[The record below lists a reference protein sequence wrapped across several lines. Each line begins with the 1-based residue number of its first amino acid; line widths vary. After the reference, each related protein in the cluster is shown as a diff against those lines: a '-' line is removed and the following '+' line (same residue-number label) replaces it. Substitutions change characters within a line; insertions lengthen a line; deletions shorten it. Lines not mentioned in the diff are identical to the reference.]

1 MFTYSTKTTIKKS
14 YNKFPIKQYN
24 KFLHTRKCYDS
35 KIISNTR
42 KFKPLRL
49 RRLKRKL
56 SRSHTLKKTYAKQQQ
71 STLSLCGNTQ
81 VSYLKNTFSG
91 DTIKNNDEVFRD
103 LLFNKVGNT
112 PLVEIEDSI
121 YGKLE
126 GHNPGGSLKD
136 RTLSSILIHMMCE
149 GKLQIKGDTLCLVTS
164 GSAGVSLKSIH
175 EQITSAGDIQFDVV
189 VVIPKAYA
197 HKSTPSVLTEQCGAN
212 VYYSLEER
220 DLAVAIDR
228 QEHENRDEA
237 TVSPRPSRFDLIYAD
252 GLFIDVLAEYQENA
266 KKASWVMLEQHYDSN
281 SMLGHRSTAAEI
293 MQQCPDVTDVVVSTG
308 TGATAAGLRKFLPNN
323 VSVHSRPAQSGTIE
337 GLTDVNRYNNFCN
350 PNSLEGYNTCV
361 FASDDAEAC
370 RDDLRD
376 MGIEA
381 GASSGA
387 TFWLAR
393 QISRLEQESTK
404 LKKQGQ
410 KQKKIVAICA
420 DGKVP
425 TTKFMSKQGGIT
437 SSPPRK
443 QQSRKQQQ
451 QPFSRQYSRQLL
463 RKQLK
468 HRRGYSTTANRRQE
482 VTEKDYIIIG
492 GGPVGASTAWFLTEN
507 GHADKEVLLVHDP
520 KNKGA
525 HEDWSRLARL
535 SFDGPVEEMN
545 LSRHAIGLID
555 LIDEVRSMQS
565 GAPIVPVRP
574 GMLFLASP
582 GTNMAK
588 VCKNGEMYGD
598 DQYVQRSPDEL
609 EDIFPGNK
617 FDLPSD
623 TLCWTHPTGLCVS
636 PLELASAARRTA
648 EAYGA
653 QIQEGRATIDVS
665 PTLKDG
671 GLRVTLDDGQV
682 FDTYNCFLFAGAQ
695 NKNILNQSLQR
706 EGNNELFIPEFDDT
720 YITAISTIRYNHVN
734 HPANPTPGSGHVPP
748 PITLG
753 QLEIPDLIDF
763 QANFSIV
770 AEEYGDVL
778 KTRLSG
784 DVGSETIDKVS
795 DMYHIDDSQNDE
807 MANTYQ
813 NFFGNLFPFLD
824 TTEPLD
830 FNRCVTYR
838 NHNPNFS
845 GTSIVEK
852 NIAEKGKLLTTV
864 GCFGVGVK
872 FGPAL
877 GECASAHILGNDVQQ
892 GMNVFT
898 SGDSS
903 LTVSDDDV
911 ERVERA
917 W

>member
-1 MFTYSTKTTIKKS
+1 MACKT
-14 YNKFPIKQYN
+14 N
-24 KFLHTRKCYDS
+24 
-35 KIISNTR
+35 IS
-42 KFKPLRL
+42 
-49 RRLKRKL
+49 
-56 SRSHTLKKTYAKQQQ
+56 
-71 STLSLCGNTQ
+71 
-81 VSYLKNTFSG
+81 
-91 DTIKNNDEVFRD
+91 
-103 LLFNKVGNT
+103 
-112 PLVEIEDSI
+112 
-121 YGKLE
+121 
-126 GHNPGGSLKD
+126 PG
-136 RTLSSILIHMMCE
+136 
-149 GKLQIKGDTLCLVTS
+149 
-164 GSAGVSLKSIH
+164 
-175 EQITSAGDIQFDVV
+175 
-189 VVIPKAYA
+189 
-197 HKSTPSVLTEQCGAN
+197 
-212 VYYSLEER
+212 
-220 DLAVAIDR
+220 
-228 QEHENRDEA
+228 
-237 TVSPRPSRFDLIYAD
+237 
-252 GLFIDVLAEYQENA
+252 
-266 KKASWVMLEQHYDSN
+266 
-281 SMLGHRSTAAEI
+281 
-293 MQQCPDVTDVVVSTG
+293 
-308 TGATAAGLRKFLPNN
+308 
-323 VSVHSRPAQSGTIE
+323 
-337 GLTDVNRYNNFCN
+337 
-350 PNSLEGYNTCV
+350 
-361 FASDDAEAC
+361 
-370 RDDLRD
+370 
-376 MGIEA
+376 
-381 GASSGA
+381 
-387 TFWLAR
+387 
-393 QISRLEQESTK
+393 QESTK

-443 QQSRKQQQ
+443 QQSRKQQ

-734 HPANPTPGSGHVPP
+734 HPANPTPGSGMS
-748 PITLG
+748 TSNYFG
-753 QLEIPDLIDF
+753 
-763 QANFSIV
+763 SI
-770 AEEYGDVL
+770 GDP
-778 KTRLSG
+778 R
-784 DVGSETIDKVS
+784 
-795 DMYHIDDSQNDE
+795 
-807 MANTYQ
+807 
-813 NFFGNLFPFLD
+813 
-824 TTEPLD
+824 
-830 FNRCVTYR
+830 FNR
-838 NHNPNFS
+838 FS
-845 GTSIVEK
+845 S
-852 NIAEKGKLLTTV
+852 
-864 GCFGVGVK
+864 
-872 FGPAL
+872 
-877 GECASAHILGNDVQQ
+877 
-892 GMNVFT
+892 
-898 SGDSS
+898 
-903 LTVSDDDV
+903 
-911 ERVERA
+911 
-917 W
+917 

>member
-1 MFTYSTKTTIKKS
+1 MQIRSTRVLAECRRIRDKKRFYS
-14 YNKFPIKQYN
+14 
-24 KFLHTRKCYDS
+24 FLS
-35 KIISNTR
+35 A
-42 KFKPLRL
+42 
-49 RRLKRKL
+49 
-56 SRSHTLKKTYAKQQQ
+56 SRKKTGTRNTLDVAAKQH
-71 STLSLCGNTQ
+71 LSLCGNTR
-81 VSYLKNTFSG
+81 VSYVENTFSEE
-91 DTIKNNDEVFRD
+91 TIKKNDIFRNLVF
-103 LLFNKVGNT
+103 NQVGNT
-112 PLVEIEDSI
+112 PLVEIEENI

-136 RTLSSILIHMMCE
+136 RTLSSILLHMICE
-149 GKLQIKGDTLCLVTS
+149 GKLKAKGDTLCLVTS
-164 GSAGVSLKSIH
+164 GSAGVSLRSIH
-175 EQITSAGDIQFDVV
+175 EQITSGTGVQFDVV
-189 VVIPKAYA
+189 VVIPRAYA
-197 HKSTPSVLTEQCGAN
+197 EKPTPSTLTKQCGSN
-212 VYYSLEER
+212 VYFDLEER
-220 DLAVAIDR
+220 NAAVAEERKGLIDGK
-228 QEHENRDEA
+228 NLK
-237 TVSPRPSRFDLIYAD
+237 SRFDLIYAD

-266 KKASWVMLEQHYDSN
+266 KEADWVMLEQHYDSN
-281 SMLGHRSTAAEI
+281 SMLGHRSTAEEI
-293 MQQCPDVTDVVVSTG
+293 LQQCPDVTDVVVSTG
-308 TGATAAGLRKFLPNN
+308 TGATAAGLRRFLPDT

-337 GLTDVNRYNNFCN
+337 GLTDVKRYNNFCK
-350 PNSLEGYNTCV
+350 PESLEGYNSSV
-361 FASDDAEAC
+361 FKPEAAEEC
-370 RDDLRD
+370 LEYLREK
-376 MGIEA
+376 GIEA

-393 QISRLEQESTK
+393 QVSRQVSRLDNEAKS
-404 LKKQGQ
+404 LR

-425 TTKFMSKQGGIT
+425 SELVSESRTKRERHSIPQ
-437 SSPPRK
+437 SS
-443 QQSRKQQQ
+443 Q
-451 QPFSRQYSRQLL
+451 
-463 RKQLK
+463 
-468 HRRGYSTTANRRQE
+468 RRGYSTTANRRDE
-482 VTEKDYIIIG
+482 AVVPTFKDYVIVG

-507 GHADKEVLLVHDP
+507 GQADKEVVLVHDP

-535 SFDGPVEEMN
+535 SFDGPIQEMN
-545 LSRHAIGLID
+545 LSRHAIELID
-555 LIDEVRSMQS
+555 LMDEVRSMQS

-588 VCKNGEMYGD
+588 VCKNGENYGD
-598 DQYVQRSPDEL
+598 QQYVQRSPDEL

-636 PLELASAARRTA
+636 PLELASAARKTS

-653 QIQEGRATIDVS
+653 QIEEGRASVDVS
-665 PTLKDG
+665 PDLPDG
-671 GLRVTLDDGQV
+671 GFRITLDDGQV

-695 NKNILNQSLQR
+695 NKNLLHQAYQR
-706 EGNNELFIPEFDDT
+706 DPVGNGDLVIPEFDDT
-720 YITAISTIRYNHVN
+720 YITAISTIRYKHVN
-734 HPANPTPGSGHVPP
+734 HPANPAPGSGHVPP

-753 QLEIPDLIDF
+753 QLEIPDLINF

-784 DVGSETIDKVS
+784 DIGSETIDTVS
-795 DMYHIDDSQNDE
+795 DMYNIDDSQNDE
-807 MANTYQ
+807 MAKTYQ
-813 NFFGNLFPFLD
+813 NFFGGLFPFLD
-824 TTEPLD
+824 TKEPLD

-852 NIAEKGKLLTTV
+852 NVGNRGKLLTTV

-877 GECASAHILGNDVQQ
+877 GECASAHVLGNDVQE
-892 GMNVFT
+892 GMNVFV
-898 SGDSS
+898 SGDDS
-903 LTVSDDDV
+903 LAVSDDDA

>member
-1 MFTYSTKTTIKKS
+1 MFKHSSQTLIKTTNNRKRTFS
-14 YNKFPIKQYN
+14 LKQW
-24 KFLHTRKCYDS
+24 KFLHTRKCYDRNYSNKKTKLPRFS
-35 KIISNTR
+35 KRWMREKTSIRTT
-42 KFKPLRL
+42 L
-49 RRLKRKL
+49 RRRLNCV
-56 SRSHTLKKTYAKQQQ
+56 QEQP
-71 STLSLCGNTQ
+71 LSLCGNTQ
-81 VSYLKNTFSG
+81 VSYLENTFSEE
-91 DTIKNNDEVFRD
+91 TIKNNDEVFRD
-103 LLFNKVGNT
+103 LLFNQVGNT

-121 YGKLE
+121 FGKLE

-136 RTLSSILIHMMCE
+136 RTLSSILLHMMCE
-149 GKLQIKGDTLCLVTS
+149 GKLRVKGDTVCLVTS

-175 EQITSAGDIQFDVV
+175 EQITSSRGVQFDVV

-197 HKSTPSVLTEQCGAN
+197 HKSTPSMLTEQCGPN

-220 DLAVAIDR
+220 NLAVAADKKESEITG
-228 QEHENRDEA
+228 EA
-237 TVSPRPSRFDLIYAD
+237 SPRFDLIYAE

-266 KKASWVMLEQHYDSN
+266 KMASWVMLEQHYDSN
-281 SMLGHRSTAAEI
+281 SMLGHRSTANEI
-293 MQQCPDVTDVVVSTG
+293 LQQCPDVTDVVVSTG
-308 TGATAAGLRKFLPNN
+308 TGATAAGLRKFLPNS
-323 VSVHSRPAQSGTIE
+323 VSVHSRPAESGTIE
-337 GLTDVNRYNNFCN
+337 GLTDVKRYNNFCN
-350 PNSLEGYNTCV
+350 PASLEGYETCV
-361 FASDDAEAC
+361 FGSDDAEAC
-370 RDDLRD
+370 REDLRN

-393 QISRLEQESTK
+393 QISRLESDSK
-404 LKKQGQ
+404 ARK

-425 TTKFMSKQGGIT
+425 TQFISASRANQKQQRRQSPQIVGQRRNYT
-437 SSPPRK
+437 SST
-443 QQSRKQQQ
+443 
-451 QPFSRQYSRQLL
+451 RQRQ
-463 RKQLK
+463 
-468 HRRGYSTTANRRQE
+468 QE
-482 VTEKDYIIIG
+482 VIEKDYIIVG

-507 GHADKEVLLVHDP
+507 GDADKDVLLIHDP

-535 SFDGPVEEMN
+535 SFDGPQKEMD
-545 LSRHAIGLID
+545 LSRHAIELID

-588 VCKNGEMYGD
+588 VCKNGELYGD
-598 DQYVQRSPDEL
+598 EQYVQRSPDEL

-617 FDLPSD
+617 FNLPAD

-653 QIQEGRATIDVS
+653 EIQEGRATIDVS

-671 GLRVTLDDGQV
+671 GLRVTLEDGRA

-695 NKNILNQSLQR
+695 NKNILNHSLQR
-706 EGNNELFIPEFDDT
+706 DPIGNSELLIPEFNET
-720 YITAISTIRYNHVN
+720 YITAISTIRYKHVN
-734 HPANPTPGSGHVPP
+734 HPATPAPGSGHVPP

-753 QLEIPDLIDF
+753 QLEIPDLINF

-784 DVGSETIDKVS
+784 DVGSETIDTVS
-795 DMYHIDDSQNDE
+795 DMYKIDDSQNEE
-807 MANTYQ
+807 MASTYE

-852 NIAEKGKLLTTV
+852 NIFEKGRLLTTV

-877 GECASAHILGNDVQQ
+877 GECASAHILGNEVEE

-903 LTVSDDDV
+903 LDAGDDNF

>member
-1 MFTYSTKTTIKKS
+1 M
-14 YNKFPIKQYN
+14 
-24 KFLHTRKCYDS
+24 
-35 KIISNTR
+35 
-42 KFKPLRL
+42 
-49 RRLKRKL
+49 
-56 SRSHTLKKTYAKQQQ
+56 A
-71 STLSLCGNTQ
+71 
-81 VSYLKNTFSG
+81 
-91 DTIKNNDEVFRD
+91 
-103 LLFNKVGNT
+103 
-112 PLVEIEDSI
+112 
-121 YGKLE
+121 
-126 GHNPGGSLKD
+126 
-136 RTLSSILIHMMCE
+136 
-149 GKLQIKGDTLCLVTS
+149 
-164 GSAGVSLKSIH
+164 
-175 EQITSAGDIQFDVV
+175 
-189 VVIPKAYA
+189 
-197 HKSTPSVLTEQCGAN
+197 
-212 VYYSLEER
+212 EER
-220 DLAVAIDR
+220 KNLADGEEVR
-228 QEHENRDEA
+228 
-237 TVSPRPSRFDLIYAD
+237 SRFDLIYAD
-252 GLFIDVLAEYQENA
+252 GVFIDILAEYQESA
-266 KKASWVMLEQHYDSN
+266 KEADWVMLEQHYDSN
-281 SMLGHRSTAAEI
+281 SMLGHRSTAEEI
-293 MQQCPDVTDVVVSTG
+293 LQQCPDVTDVVVSTG
-308 TGATAAGLRKFLPNN
+308 TGATAAGLRRFLPDK

-337 GLTDVNRYNNFCN
+337 GLTDVKRYNNFCN
-350 PNSLEGYNTCV
+350 PASLEGYNTCV
-361 FASDDAEAC
+361 FDADVAEEC
-370 RDDLRD
+370 QKHLREK
-376 MGIEA
+376 GIEA
-381 GASSGA
+381 GPSSGA

-393 QISRLEQESTK
+393 QISRLENEAKS
-404 LKKQGQ
+404 LK

-420 DGKVP
+420 DGKAPLGLVSESRTHGKRYSMP
-425 TTKFMSKQGGIT
+425 Q
-437 SSPPRK
+437 SS
-443 QQSRKQQQ
+443 Q
-451 QPFSRQYSRQLL
+451 
-463 RKQLK
+463 
-468 HRRGYSTTANRRQE
+468 RRRYSTTLNRRQA
-482 VTEKDYIIIG
+482 TEAPAFKDYVIIG

-507 GHADKEVLLVHDP
+507 GHADKEVVLVHDP

-545 LSRHAIGLID
+545 LSRHAIELID
-555 LIDEVRSMQS
+555 LMDEVRSMQS

-588 VCKNGEMYGD
+588 VCKNGENYGD
-598 DQYVQRSPDEL
+598 QQYVQRSPDEL

-636 PLELASAARRTA
+636 PLELASAARKTA

-653 QIQEGRATIDVS
+653 QIEEGRASVDVS
-665 PTLKDG
+665 PDLPDG
-671 GLRVTLDDGQV
+671 GFRVTLDDGQI

-695 NKNILNQSLQR
+695 NKKLLHQALQR
-706 EGNNELFIPEFDDT
+706 DPVANGDLVIPEFDDT

-784 DVGSETIDKVS
+784 NIGSETIDTVS
-795 DMYHIDDSQNDE
+795 DMYKIDDSQNEE

-813 NFFGNLFPFLD
+813 NFFGGLFPFLD
-824 TTEPLD
+824 TSEPLD

-838 NHNPNFS
+838 THNPNFS

-852 NIAEKGKLLTTV
+852 NIGNRGKLLTTV

-877 GECASAHILGNDVQQ
+877 GECASAHVLGNDVQE
-892 GMNVFT
+892 GMNVFV
-898 SGDSS
+898 SGDDS
-903 LTVSDDDV
+903 LEVSKDDV